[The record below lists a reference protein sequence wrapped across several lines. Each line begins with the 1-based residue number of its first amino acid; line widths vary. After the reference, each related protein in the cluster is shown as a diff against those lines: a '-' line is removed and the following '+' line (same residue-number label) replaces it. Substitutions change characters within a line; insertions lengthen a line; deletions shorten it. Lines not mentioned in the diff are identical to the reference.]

1 LPTVAAKPELATA
14 TGEDVSE
21 ISEGADP
28 GDWMRRLAEHYGR
41 FRHRYPDDRLLIV
54 FDIDGT
60 ILDLRHMVRHV
71 LLDYDREHATDLF
84 HGLSVDDVDVHE
96 NRVAEFLAAR
106 ALPAE
111 TREQVLAWYLERRWQ
126 PESVLA
132 AHRPYRGVLEV
143 IRWFQLQPQT
153 FVGLNTGRPE
163 WLRDETLRSL
173 NELGREYRVEFRSE
187 LLVMNEE
194 GGEDDVLDAKVVG
207 LRAFAAAGYR
217 TFAVVDNEP
226 AVIAALAAADES
238 GEILF
243 LQAQT
248 LSESRRVPTPRTVR
262 GRSYDLT
269 ALVTEGD
276 LPYHV
281 QLVWHGVNDEANVR
295 QFLGS
300 RVHWA
305 ECDVRRDPLG
315 RVVLRHDS
323 FERTPWARTEPVFL
337 LDDLLTR
344 LHQYGRGVKLDLKE
358 GDAVLDDVL
367 AIVDA
372 HGFADADLWFNAR
385 IEALGEDGVRRL
397 AAAHAD
403 AIIQCPVDFLAPLV
417 LAAPERAGD
426 TISLLTGW
434 GVNRF
439 SVSWAGEHAR
449 ALLERLEDFGCEVNL
464 YAVPDLEAFLRA
476 ALLLP
481 TSITTD
487 FNFPAWHY
495 FGRGAGEHHRY
506 HRYTVDAFVPPT
518 TDVA

>member
-1 LPTVAAKPELATA
+1 MSRTTSKAAGT
-14 TGEDVSE
+14 
-21 ISEGADP
+21 
-28 GDWMRRLAEHYGR
+28 GDWMRRLAGHYAR
-41 FRHRYPDDRLLIV
+41 FRQDYPDDRLLIV

-71 LLDYDREHATDLF
+71 LLDYDRAHGSDLF
-84 HGLSVDDVDVHE
+84 HGLDVDDVDVHE
-96 NRVAEFLAAR
+96 NRVEEFLTAR
-106 ALPAE
+106 ALPAQ
-111 TREQVLAWYLERRWQ
+111 TRERVLAWYLERRWQ

-143 IRWFQLQPQT
+143 IRWFQLQPET

-163 WLRDETLRSL
+163 RLRDETLRSL
-173 NELGREYRVEFRSE
+173 NALGREYRVEFRAD
-187 LLVMNEE
+187 LLAMNAA
-194 GGEDDVLDAKVVG
+194 GGEDDVIESKVEG
-207 LRAFAAAGYR
+207 LRSFAGAGYR

-226 AVIAALAAADES
+226 AVIAALAEVDDS

-243 LQAQT
+243 LHAQT
-248 LSESRRVPTPRTVR
+248 LSESRRLPTPRTVR

-269 ALVTEGD
+269 ALVTEDD
-276 LPYHV
+276 LPHHV
-281 QLVWHGVNDEANVR
+281 QLVWHGVNDEANLR

-300 RVHWA
+300 QVHWA

-315 RVVLRHDS
+315 RLVLRHDS
-323 FERTPWARTEPVFL
+323 FERTPWSRTETVL
-337 LDDLLTR
+337 ELGDVLAR
-344 LHQYGRGVKLDLKE
+344 LRERGRGVKLDLKD
-358 GDAVLDDVL
+358 GDAILDDTL
-367 AIVDA
+367 AVVDK
-372 HGFADADLWFNAR
+372 HSFDDRDLWFNAR
-385 IEALGEDGVRRL
+385 IEALGEDGARRIVG
-397 AAAHAD
+397 ARPE
-403 AIIQCPVDFLAPLV
+403 AIVQCPVDFLAPLA
-417 LAAPERAGD
+417 LAAPERAWD
-426 TISLLTGW
+426 VVSMLIGW

-449 ALLERLEDFGCEVNL
+449 VLLVCLEDFGCEVNL

-495 FGRGAGEHHRY
+495 FGRGAGEQHRY
-506 HRYTVDAFVPPT
+506 HRYRVDALAPPM